1 MRAGLAA
8 WQARVQS
15 SAPDGRARRRRV
27 VAAGCVAAGIAALVA
42 ACGPA
47 SGSTVGGSTVTQSN
61 TSTATY
67 AMAPTTKA
75 SYAFPFISVNQA
87 VNYSVYN
94 VNDFQYLMYRPLYWF
109 GTGVSPYMNPQLS
122 LADPPTYSGD
132 QVTITLKPS
141 YTWSNGEP
149 VDADDVVFFMNMM
162 FAEANSATNAWI
174 NTTPDGL
181 PGDVSDVHAVS
192 KYVVAMDISAPFS
205 ETWFTNNELSQ
216 ITPMP
221 MAWDRTASGPSNCV
235 DVLADCNAVY
245 NYLNNQSNDI
255 GSYGTSPLWQ
265 VVDGP
270 WRVQSLDSQGNLTML
285 FNTKYTGPVVKNH
298 ITKFVEVPFTTESAE
313 YNVLQD
319 PVGSQTLDVGYLPT
333 VDAPVPPPGANVG
346 PNPSTLS
353 DYALT
358 AVYPWEISYF
368 PYNFNNP
375 TVGPI
380 FSQLYFRQAFQ
391 ELVDQEG
398 VINGPM
404 HGYGKVV
411 TGPVSDYPVT
421 SYLSPTLAKAGDP
434 WTLNIPGATALLKQH
449 GWVSS
454 GGTGPLTCGNPGSG
468 KNQCGAGVAAG
479 TPLTFTLEYAT
490 GIDYMESSARELASN
505 ASLAGIQINLDPL
518 PFNSVVGDAFNPA
531 DTSWQLAEWGGWT
544 FSPDYLP
551 TGETL
556 FLNGSAN
563 NAGGYN
569 DPTNNS
575 LIGATLQART
585 PSEFD
590 AAMYKWEDYLAA
602 QLPVVYMPN
611 SASLIETIKGL
622 DIGPQNSA
630 LMITPEM
637 WFYRQ

>member
-8 WQARVQS
+8 WQARVRS
-15 SAPDGRARRRRV
+15 TATDGRARRRRV
-27 VAAGCVAAGIAALVA
+27 LAVGTVAAGIAALVA

-47 SGSTVGGSTVTQSN
+47 SGSTAGGAAGSQSNSSTV
-61 TSTATY
+61 TY

-75 SYAFPFISVNQA
+75 SYAFPFISVAQS

-109 GTGVSPYMNPQLS
+109 GTGVTPYLNTELS

-132 QVTITLKPS
+132 QVTITLKPT
-141 YTWSNGEP
+141 YKWSNGEP

-162 FAEANSATNAWI
+162 FAEASSPTNSWI

-181 PGDVSDVHAVS
+181 PGDVSNVRAVS
-192 KYVVAMDISAPFS
+192 KYVVTMDIASPFS
-205 ETWFTNNELSQ
+205 ESWFTNNELSQ

-221 MAWDRTASGPSNCV
+221 LAWDRTATGASNCV
-235 DVLADCNAVY
+235 SDIADCTAVY
-245 NYLNNQSNDI
+245 NYLNAQSTDI
-255 GSYGTSPLWQ
+255 GTYGTSPLWQ

-270 WRVQSLDSQGNLTML
+270 WRVVKLDSSGNLTMV
-285 FNTKYTGPVVKNH
+285 FNTKYSGPVAKNH
-298 ITKFVEVPFTTESAE
+298 ITKFVEVPFTSESAE

-319 PVGSQTLDVGYLPT
+319 PVGSQTIDVGYLPT

-346 PNPSTLS
+346 PNPSTLP
-353 DYALT
+353 DYSLS

-380 FSQLYFRQAFQ
+380 FDQLYFREAFQ
-391 ELVDQEG
+391 QLVDEEG
-398 VINGPM
+398 VIAGPM
-404 HGYGKVV
+404 HGYGKIVN
-411 TGPVSDYPVT
+411 GPVSDYPVT
-421 SYLSPTLAKAGDP
+421 SYLSPQVEQNGDL
-434 WTLNIPGATALLKQH
+434 WTLNIPAAEKLLEKN
-449 GWVSS
+449 GWTVVPN
-454 GGTGPLTCGNPGSG
+454 GTDTCTNPGTGQG
-468 KNQCGAGVAAG
+468 QCGAGIAAG
-479 TPLTFTLEYAT
+479 TPLSFNLDYAT
-490 GIDYMESSARELASN
+490 GIDYMASAARELVSN
-505 ASLAGIQINLDPL
+505 ALLAGIHVTANAL
-518 PFNSVVGDAFNPA
+518 PFNNVVAEAFNPT
-531 DTSWQLAEWGGWT
+531 DTTWQLAEWGGWT
-544 FSPDYLP
+544 FSPNYLP

-556 FLNGSAN
+556 FQNGSSN
-563 NAGGYN
+563 NAGDYN
-569 DPTNNS
+569 NATNNQM
-575 LIGATLQART
+575 ITATLQAKT
-585 PSEFD
+585 PAAFY
-590 AAMYKWEDYLAA
+590 AAMYAWENFLYR

-611 SASLIETIKGL
+611 SAQLTETIKGL